1 VTPVRLL
8 RCVVALALLAGLG
21 ALAPVSGA
29 QEDPNP
35 RSESSLREA
44 IGEASAEESAAL
56 AEVEEVRARR
66 AELEAVARQLE
77 AQIAAAT
84 ERYDAAQREVDRIG
98 AEIAKVQA
106 EIDRLQAAI
115 DASQDEFEESAATL
129 YRNGGGASEAI
140 SVLNFSDNPGEGIAA
155 QRYMRQIGDDAR
167 DAIDD
172 YDALQDDVDAA
183 KEELEAQQNLAEDAR
198 AVAETER
205 AAVQRLRAEHEP
217 ARAAAESEEA
227 REKEVL
233 DGVQARKAEFE
244 AQLAQLQA
252 EQAALAQSVS
262 RGSGG
267 GSRGSGSGPLS
278 WPCDGGVVSGFG
290 YRVHPIS
297 GTSRLHSGVD
307 INCANGA
314 PISAA
319 GAGVVVEAGWR
330 GGYGNA
336 VVVDHGDGLAT
347 LYAHQSR
354 IAASPGQ
361 SVSTGDVIGY
371 VGSTG
376 YSTGPHLHWEVW
388 VNGTPVDP
396 MGYA

>member
-21 ALAPVSGA
+21 ALAPALGA

-35 RSESSLREA
+35 RSETELREA

-77 AQIAAAT
+77 SQIAAAT
-84 ERYDAAQREVDRIG
+84 ERADAAQREVDRIG

-106 EIDRLQAAI
+106 EIDRLQAEI
-115 DASQDEFEESAATL
+115 DASQAEFENSVATL
-129 YRNGGGASEAI
+129 YRSGGGATETLSVI
-140 SVLNFSDNPGEGIAA
+140 SFSDNPSEGIAA
-155 QRYMRQIGDDAR
+155 QRYMGQLADDAQS
-167 DAIDD
+167 AIDE

-183 KEELEAQQNLAEDAR
+183 KQELEAQQDLAEEAR

-205 AAVQRLRAEHEP
+205 AEVQRLRDAHEP
-217 ARAAAESEEA
+217 ARAAAEAEEA
-227 REKEVL
+227 REEDL
-233 DGVQARKAEFE
+233 LAGVQARKSEFE

-278 WPCDGGVVSGFG
+278 WPCDGGVVSGYG

-307 INCANGA
+307 LNCANGA

-319 GAGVVVEAGWR
+319 GSGVVVEVGWR

-336 VVVDHGDGLAT
+336 VVIDHGDGLAT
-347 LYAHQSR
+347 LYAHQSQT
-354 IAASPGQ
+354 AASPGQ
-361 SVSTGDVIGY
+361 TVSTGDVIGY

-396 MGYA
+396 MGYS